1 MDKFLGYYRIP
12 SARAN
17 WQDYSSNGFYFI
29 TICSAY
35 REHIFGEIRS
45 DQIIL
50 SSAGE
55 IVYEEWTKS
64 FDIRKELF
72 CAAFVIMPNHI
83 HAIVRIDFSTG
94 NNSAVENVGRK
105 STIVK
110 KEKFIVETHSRA
122 SLQSQETGIAYR
134 PAKSISSFVAGFKS
148 SATKRINEMRK
159 TPGLLVWQSRFHDR
173 IIRDKPEF
181 EKIYWYIRNNVCNW
195 KEDQYYS

>member
-1 MDKFLGYYRIP
+1 MDKFLDYYRIP

-45 DQIIL
+45 DQMIL

-55 IVYEEWTKS
+55 IVDEEWTKS

-72 CAAFVIMPNHI
+72 CDAFVIMPNHI
-83 HAIVRIDFSTG
+83 HAILKINSRSIDTNEIQPIC
-94 NNSAVENVGRK
+94 NNNQDS
-105 STIVK
+105 
-110 KEKFIVETHSRA
+110 VETHSRA

-134 PAKSISSFVAGFKS
+134 PAKSISSLVAGFKS
-148 SATKRINEMRK
+148 SATKRINEIRK
-159 TPGLLVWQSRFHDR
+159 THGLPIWQSRFHDR

-181 EKIYWYIRNNVCNW
+181 EKIYWYIRNNVRNW